1 MAKNKE
7 KQSLIDVSNTSD
19 AKPIVVWLFGKG
31 GVGKTMTAQVVR
43 IALQRLG
50 HQVVAL
56 DADASNSSFKR
67 QVPEALLLN
76 GADAAEIVES
86 IESEL
91 VQQTLKLGSSMVI
104 DTGNGT
110 DALSREWFESEKMDT
125 ILLEHGVKVFAVT
138 VVDSSLDSA
147 SHLLET
153 VDSLSSA
160 NHIVVKNLGHTPGA
174 VGAKAFIPLFQN
186 EEFHRYAMSS
196 HIIEMPRLV
205 DAVALD
211 VIGARLH
218 DVANNTTTV
227 ELNPF
232 VAARTKS
239 WLTNVL
245 TEFEAAFKPS

>member
-1 MAKNKE
+1 MTQSKDKQLHSKE
-7 KQSLIDVSNTSD
+7 ITTDP

-67 QVPEALLLN
+67 QVQEAILLS

-86 IESEL
+86 IENEL
-91 VQQTLKLGSSMVI
+91 VERTLKHRCSLVI
-104 DTGNGT
+104 DTGSGT
-110 DALSREWFESEKMDT
+110 DSVSRDWFASEAMDK
-125 ILLEHGVKVFAVT
+125 ILFEQGVNVFAVT

-153 VDSLSSA
+153 MDSLSHA
-160 NHIVVKNLGHTPGA
+160 KHIVVKNLGHTPGA
-174 VGAKAFIPLFQN
+174 IGSKAFIPLFQN
-186 EEFHRYAMSS
+186 EEVNRYAMSS
-196 HIIEMPRLV
+196 QIIEMPRLV

-211 VIGARLH
+211 AIGVRLH
-218 DVANNTTTV
+218 DIASNTSTVA
-227 ELNPF
+227 LNPF
-232 VAARTKS
+232 VAARTQS
-239 WLTNVL
+239 WLTSMVTLFQAAL
-245 TEFEAAFKPS
+245 TNA